1 MQLTQ
6 TVSMAF
12 KAISGNKVRAF
23 LTMLGVII
31 GVMSV
36 IVLIAIGQGTT
47 ASVTESISS
56 MGTNLLTVSI
66 QTRRVGMGMPGG
78 FGGFGGGSSS
88 KGTVILKLDDILA
101 LEDDDSIQ
109 YVSPTTSGSLTVKA
123 GSTNTSATVMGVL
136 PAYAKIAN
144 QGVQSG
150 RYIIDADVDN
160 RSAVCV
166 IGPDLAEDLFGNTNV
181 VGNTLHIDGRKF
193 KIDGVLESKGTSMG
207 GSSDDSLILPFTL
220 AQRML
225 DSTTISS
232 IYISAVDSASVD
244 AAQEVVENFLY
255 KKYQNDSTYSVMNQ
269 TQMLE
274 TANETASTLSL
285 MLGGIAGISLLVG
298 GIGIMNIMLVSV
310 TERTRE
316 IGIRK
321 AIGAK
326 RRNILLQFLIESI
339 VISGMGGLLGLG
351 FGYLL
356 MRVLEDAL
364 GMTLTMSAGVA
375 ELAIGFSMAVGVI
388 FGLYPAN
395 KASKLKPIDALHYD

>member
-1 MQLTQ
+1 
-6 TVSMAF
+6 
-12 KAISGNKVRAF
+12 
-23 LTMLGVII
+23 
-31 GVMSV
+31 
-36 IVLIAIGQGTT
+36 
-47 ASVTESISS
+47 
-56 MGTNLLTVSI
+56 
-66 QTRRVGMGMPGG
+66 
-78 FGGFGGGSSS
+78 
-88 KGTVILKLDDILA
+88 
-101 LEDDDSIQ
+101 
-109 YVSPTTSGSLTVKA
+109 
-123 GSTNTSATVMGVL
+123 
-136 PAYAKIAN
+136 
-144 QGVQSG
+144 
-150 RYIIDADVDN
+150 
-160 RSAVCV
+160 
-166 IGPDLAEDLFGNTNV
+166 
-181 VGNTLHIDGRKF
+181 
-193 KIDGVLESKGTSMG
+193 
-207 GSSDDSLILPFTL
+207 
-220 AQRML
+220 ML
-225 DSTTISS
+225 DSTTIAS

-244 AAQEVVENFLY
+244 AAQEVVERFLY

-326 RRNILLQFLIESI
+326 RKNILLQFLIESI

-351 FGYLL
+351 AGYLL
-356 MRVLEDAL
+356 MRLLEDML

-388 FGLYPAN
+388 FGLYPAD

>member
-136 PAYAKIAN
+136 PAYAKIVN

-160 RSAVCV
+160 RSAVCHRP
-166 IGPDLAEDLFGNTNV
+166 GSG
-181 VGNTLHIDGRKF
+181 GRSLRQHECGRQHAAHRRPQVQ
-193 KIDGVLESKGTSMG
+193 DRRVLESKGTSMG
-207 GSSDDSLILPFTL
+207 GSSDDSLILPFSL

>member
-1 MQLTQ
+1 MQFTQ

-123 GSTNTSATVMGVL
+123 GSTNTSVL
-136 PAYAKIAN
+136 PAYAKIVN

-193 KIDGVLESKGTSMG
+193 KIAGVLESKGTSMG